1 LQWEIDSS
9 GLKWKEKHW
18 DFQLSDG
25 GVKDVGLDVIGLA
38 DRLAV
43 GD

>member
-1 LQWEIDSS
+1 MEGEAL
-9 GLKWKEKHW
+9 G
-18 DFQLSDG
+18 LSDG